1 MVVSKKSPL
10 KPFKGNKK
18 RRAGRNATTQ
28 TTNEATHVFLFFNTI
43 FCTIVSIATKMVE
56 TWLAKL
62 KHLWITWSPYASY
75 VSKLELLMTSRSTLW
90 FPDPGDLYLNRDPQA
105 KGLVFYIGVKFQKES
120 LYWRV
125 PRGLSTSSPGHASIA
140 YQHEF
145 PSYVEYWSF
154 IMDAKDVLAKARH
167 VECWVQLEPSA
178 SCWRR
183 LQSIRE
189 GTDAIQ
195 ENVFF
200 NIRPTSP
207 GGTVLLRLQLLLSDM
222 EHRNPANL
230 HLSVKQW

>member
-1 MVVSKKSPL
+1 MAKKGGSKKAKTKAKVMMQETPWLLQHLLPL
-10 KPFKGNKK
+10 INFVQGLINAVMNVVKG
-18 RRAGRNATTQ
+18 Q
-28 TTNEATHVFLFFNTI
+28 WDVL
-43 FCTIVSIATKMVE
+43 V
-56 TWLAKL
+56 
-62 KHLWITWSPYASY
+62 HLWVTWSPYASY
-75 VSKLELLMTSRSTLW
+75 ASKLELLMTSRSMLW
-90 FPDPGDLYLNRDPQA
+90 FPDPLDLDLNRDPSAQ
-105 KGLVFYIGVKFQKES
+105 GLVFYIGVKFHKES

-125 PRGLSTSSPGHASIA
+125 PRGLPTSSPGHATIA
-140 YQHEF
+140 YQHKF

-154 IMDAKDVLAKARH
+154 VMDAKDLLAKARH
-167 VECWVQLEPSA
+167 VECWVQLEPTA

-189 GTDAIQ
+189 GTPAAQ